1 LTLGVHRIPIELCS
15 GVKIGKEPGGI
26 LMKVQERFGFAV
38 KDPELFFLKA
48 LLRPDPIEQ
57 IREFAQCVVGC
68 MLHDRRGYTLQM
80 GLRFR
85 KNRRGGSMWK
95 RAAIY
100 GALLAAGTL
109 GLQWLDY
116 LRLARV
122 HSGDIYIFL
131 IAVAFLALGIFVGVR
146 VLGAPP
152 PANFD
157 GNPKARTALGISSSE
172 MTVLE
177 EIAAGRS
184 NKEIAARLNISPN
197 TVKTHVARLFEK
209 LGAKRRTDAVKK
221 ARELGI
227 VS

>member
-1 LTLGVHRIPIELCS
+1 
-15 GVKIGKEPGGI
+15 
-26 LMKVQERFGFAV
+26 
-38 KDPELFFLKA
+38 
-48 LLRPDPIEQ
+48 
-57 IREFAQCVVGC
+57 
-68 MLHDRRGYTLQM
+68 
-80 GLRFR
+80 
-85 KNRRGGSMWK
+85 MWK

-100 GALLAAGTL
+100 GGLLAAGAL

-116 LRLARV
+116 LRLVRM
-122 HSGDIYIFL
+122 HSGDFYIFL
-131 IAVAFLALGIFVGVR
+131 IAAAFLILGLVVGAR
-146 VLGAPP
+146 VLRAPP
-152 PANFD
+152 PADFD
-157 GNPKARTALGISSSE
+157 GNPKARAALKISASE

-197 TVKTHVARLFEK
+197 TVKTHAARIFEK